1 VVRRL
6 CGRDF
11 RVESQTTRGK
21 QLFISSKISEAILKL
36 ESLLI
41 VLELINRGSS
51 LKPLLMKV
59 LSAVVQN

>member
-11 RVESQTTRGK
+11 RVESQTTLGN
-21 QLFISSKISEAILKL
+21 QLFIGSKISEAILKL

-41 VLELINRGSS
+41 VLELINSGSS
-51 LKPLLMKV
+51 LKPLLMNV